1 MTYICISQIH
11 DVPSDPRG
19 AGVCAFASR
28 DVERGEV
35 VVEYTGELITLEEAK
50 VREERYAQEGIFSRL
65 LTYTCRRSCSSG
77 LLPKPEIRSEG
88 LLLKTK
94 PFGTFL

>member
-50 VREERYAQEGIFSRL
+50 VREERYAKEGKACTL
-65 LTYTCRRSCSSG
+65 MVV
-77 LLPKPEIRSEG
+77 EG
-88 LLLKTK
+88 TSQIA
-94 PFGTFL
+94 